1 MTALD
6 WIVLLI
12 LGLSL
17 VRGLMRG
24 MVDTVFSLAAW
35 FLAFIAGKWGA
46 VLVAPLLPMGID
58 SPNLRYFAG
67 FVIVFLLVLIGV
79 MLLGYALASTLR
91 VIGLGG
97 ADKLLGGLVG
107 LLKGGMI
114 VVGFTLMAG
123 LTSLPRTDFW
133 QKAATSHWLEAAAR
147 LALPLMPAAMAK
159 YVKFN

>member
-1 MTALD
+1 MNALD

-12 LGLSL
+12 VGLSI

-35 FLAFIAGKWGA
+35 VLAFIAGKWGA
-46 VLVAPLLPMGID
+46 ALVMPMLPAGID

-67 FVIVFLLVLIGV
+67 FVVVFLLVLLAV

-91 VIGLGG
+91 AMGLGA
-97 ADKLLGGLVG
+97 ADTVLGGVVG
-107 LLKGGMI
+107 LVKGCVI

-123 LTSLPRTDFW
+123 LTSLPRTEFW
-133 QKAATSHWLEAAAR
+133 HKAVSSPWLEAAAR
-147 LALPLMPAAMAK
+147 FALPLMPKAMSK
-159 YVKFN
+159 YVRFN